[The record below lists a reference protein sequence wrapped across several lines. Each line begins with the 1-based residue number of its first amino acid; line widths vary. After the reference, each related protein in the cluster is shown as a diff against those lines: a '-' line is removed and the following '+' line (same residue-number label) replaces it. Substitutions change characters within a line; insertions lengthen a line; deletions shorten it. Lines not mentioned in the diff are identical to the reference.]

1 MRVPVKAVQSPVKTA
16 RAAVGVGAKPAL
28 LVAAKAARA
37 AGEAAGSRQI
47 ARPRRRLSQV
57 VESSGAV
64 DNRASATVKK
74 F

>member
-1 MRVPVKAVQSPVKTA
+1 LRVPVKAVQSPVKTA
-16 RAAVGVGAKPAL
+16 RAAVGVGVRPAL

-37 AGEAAGSRQI
+37 AGSRKI
-47 ARPRRRLSQV
+47 ARPRGRLSQV

-64 DNRASATVKK
+64 DNRASGTVKK